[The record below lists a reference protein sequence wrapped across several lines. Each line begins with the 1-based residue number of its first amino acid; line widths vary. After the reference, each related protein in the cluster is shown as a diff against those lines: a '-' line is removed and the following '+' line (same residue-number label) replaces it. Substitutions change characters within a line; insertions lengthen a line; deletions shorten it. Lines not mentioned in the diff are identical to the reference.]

1 MQALTLK
8 QHPFCFHMKNN
19 EIVVNILL
27 SLFPLLGESLL
38 EDNAACVRW
47 LYIKYFLLYRE
58 EVA

>member
-38 EDNAACVRW
+38 EDNAACVR
-47 LYIKYFLLYRE
+47 
-58 EVA
+58 